1 MNAIGNAEPQVSFTK
16 MDDATPEELSLIVT
30 LSKKHLND
38 KLVDTMIDLL
48 NQLKG
53 PTLGYRVDRYEHS
66 LQTATRASLEGARP
80 DMVVAALLHDVGDAM
95 APANHAELAASI
107 LRPYVDEET
116 AWVVEHHGLFQGYHY
131 FDKIGLDRN
140 ARERHRKNPYFDT
153 TAHFC
158 GSWDQV
164 SFDPDYPTMALDS
177 FLPVL
182 REVFSR
188 PATGYRTD

>member
-1 MNAIGNAEPQVSFTK
+1 M
-16 MDDATPEELSLIVT
+16 
-30 LSKKHLND
+30 
-38 KLVDTMIDLL
+38 
-48 NQLKG
+48 
-53 PTLGYRVDRYEHS
+53 
-66 LQTATRASLEGARP
+66 
-80 DMVVAALLHDVGDAM
+80 
-95 APANHAELAASI
+95 
-107 LRPYVDEET
+107 
-116 AWVVEHHGLFQGYHY
+116 VEHHGLFQGYHY

-140 ARERHRKNPYFDT
+140 ARERHRKNPYFDA

-177 FLPVL
+177 FVPVL